1 MYHDAMLPMALHPAP
16 GPARLDHPTRR
27 TAMLPHPDSTHM
39 EDDDNFDDDNDDVDV
54 NVSVVSLSLSVCVS
68 PCLSVSP
75 YLQRH
80 MHNILPVVPGRN
92 FQGY

>member
-54 NVSVVSLSLSVCVS
+54 NVSVVSLSLSLFVCLRAS
-68 PCLSVSP
+68 LS
-75 YLQRH
+75 
-80 MHNILPVVPGRN
+80 LPTFSGICTISY
-92 FQGY
+92 Q